1 MQYPIFTI
9 APDWSRPVTDTY
21 EHACA
26 VITSYAGNEQ
36 RSTLRADPV
45 RTITYQVD
53 TVAEQETQLLH
64 SFLLGNQSK
73 VVALP
78 IWFHVK
84 QLNAAVLAGNKII
97 TADTGYFSLNGFV
110 LLHRSYTDYEAVQ
123 VLEIGAGFIRTTSTY
138 QDWPAGTN
146 ILPLALARIEA
157 TTTRTTSAELSAG
170 GLTFTLE

>member
-1 MQYPIFTI
+1 M
-9 APDWSRPVTDTY
+9 
-21 EHACA
+21 
-26 VITSYAGNEQ
+26 
-36 RSTLRADPV
+36 
-45 RTITYQVD
+45 RTIGYQVD
-53 TVAEQETQLLH
+53 TAAEQEAQLLH

-73 VVALP
+73 VIAVPLWFNVQQLAATLP
-78 IWFHVK
+78 
-84 QLNAAVLAGNKII
+84 AGASTISTD
-97 TADTGYFSLNGFV
+97 TANFTLNGFV

-138 QDWPAGTN
+138 QGWPAGTN